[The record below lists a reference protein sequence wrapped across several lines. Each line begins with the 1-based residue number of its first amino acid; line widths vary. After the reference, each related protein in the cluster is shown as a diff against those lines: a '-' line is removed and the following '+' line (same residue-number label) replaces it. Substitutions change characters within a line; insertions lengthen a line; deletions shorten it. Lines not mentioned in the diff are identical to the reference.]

1 MTAQERMWCGR
12 CIQYVVQRFQWI
24 ESMQV
29 RVDGPVVVV
38 WIAHSYP
45 VDVRRELRECLRAF
59 ASTSQIELTVETVP
73 VGYGAA
79 ERGAEQIAAAGTCP
93 AHVKRPELWN

>member
-79 ERGAEQIAAAGTCP
+79 VNAAEQMAQAGTCP
-93 AHVKRPELWN
+93 SYVDCSHLWN